1 MTLTDKNKVTAK
13 SRNTAAIVAGVIGLI
28 LLWWFYPQIRAAMD
42 PVREASSVDGAVMP
56 AAETSD
62 AAAEPK
68 PTADIET
75 ATDIP
80 NEEVAT
86 AAPDLATSEAATA
99 APDLATSEAASEEA
113 VSESQSAEASSDAP
127 VEPLSSK
134 LAAPKFDVVR
144 IETDGSAL
152 IAGQADGRGYVVLS
166 VDGVEQPEARVD
178 LSGNGQFV
186 IFAFL
191 PPTADQQSLKL
202 HLYAED
208 GSGPVASVQTV
219 FVAPATAASSGTE
232 NTAAAV
238 EEQIAASEDPEA
250 ETGMSSTEA
259 KSTNLEVDTAP
270 VTETDTAPVAEEV
283 TASKDPEAETGMSST
298 EAKSTNLE
306 VDTAPVAEA
315 EAAPVA
321 EADTAPVTET
331 DTAPVAEEVTAS
343 KDPEAETG
351 MSSTEAKSTNLEVDT
366 APVAEAEAAPVAE
379 VDTAPVTETDTA
391 PVAEEVT
398 ASKDPD
404 PKSELAST
412 DTGSTNAEANS
423 TPATVIL
430 ADEDGVRVLQNGAST
445 AVSPAVTIDTISYSS
460 NGDVILG
467 GRGQAGNFVRI
478 YLENQSIATSEIA
491 VDGYWALELRDI
503 EPGIYTLRIDE
514 LNPGGDVVSRAET
527 PFKREAAEE
536 LAELMAVEAEV
547 EEPRLEVPS
556 ESAAVAKA
564 EAQPAAQTE
573 TETAPEKPLAQA
585 VTQVEVNVQPE
596 VAALDGQD
604 EQSSNGGSAVV
615 ERLPSETAPA
625 LRAPSKKFRV
635 RTVQP
640 GSTLWAIAKESYGA
654 GIEYFKVF
662 EANKERIRDP
672 DLIYPGQVFEIPD

>member
-13 SRNTAAIVAGVIGLI
+13 SRNKAAIVAGVIGLI

-42 PVREASSVDGAVMP
+42 PVREASSVEDAMMP

-75 ATDIP
+75 ATDSP
-80 NEEVAT
+80 NREDAVG
-86 AAPDLATSEAATA
+86 APE
-99 APDLATSEAASEEA
+99 PATSEAASEEA
-113 VSESQSAEASSDAP
+113 VSESQSAEASSAAP
-127 VEPLSSK
+127 AEPLSSK

-166 VDGVEQPEARVD
+166 VDGVEQPEARAD

-191 PPTADQQSLKL
+191 PSTADQQALRL

-219 FVAPATAASSGTE
+219 FVAPATAVSSGTE
-232 NTAAAV
+232 SAAAAV
-238 EEQIAASEDPEA
+238 EEEVAASEDPEA
-250 ETGMSSTEA
+250 ESEMASTEA
-259 KSTNLEVDTAP
+259 KSTNLEAAAAQAANAYAAP
-270 VTETDTAPVAEEV
+270 VAEAYAAPVAEAAAAPGAEEV
-283 TASKDPEAETGMSST
+283 TASKEPESET
-298 EAKSTNLE
+298 
-306 VDTAPVAEA
+306 
-315 EAAPVA
+315 
-321 EADTAPVTET
+321 
-331 DTAPVAEEVTAS
+331 
-343 KDPEAETG
+343 
-351 MSSTEAKSTNLEVDT
+351 
-366 APVAEAEAAPVAE
+366 
-379 VDTAPVTETDTA
+379 
-391 PVAEEVT
+391 
-398 ASKDPD
+398 
-404 PKSELAST
+404 ELAST
-412 DTGSTNAEANS
+412 DMGSSNAEATS
-423 TPATVIL
+423 APATVIL
-430 ADEDGVRVLQNGAST
+430 ADEDGVRVLQDGAP
-445 AVSPAVTIDTISYSS
+445 AEVAPAVTIDTISYSS

-478 YLENQSIATSEIA
+478 YLDNQSIATSEIA
-491 VDGYWALELRDI
+491 VDGYWAVELSDI

-514 LNPGGDVVSRAET
+514 LNPAGDVVSRAET

-536 LAELMAVEAEV
+536 LAELMAVETEA
-547 EEPRLEVPS
+547 EEPRFKVPS
-556 ESAAVAKA
+556 ESAVVAKA
-564 EAQPAAQTE
+564 EDEEAQPDLQVE

-615 ERLPSETAPA
+615 EDLPAETAPA
-625 LRAPSKKFRV
+625 LRVPSKKFRV

>member
-13 SRNTAAIVAGVIGLI
+13 SSNTAAIVAGVIGLI
-28 LLWWFYPQIRAAMD
+28 LLWWFYPQIRAAVD
-42 PVREASSVDGAVMP
+42 PVREASSVEDAMMP

-75 ATDIP
+75 ATDSP
-80 NEEVAT
+80 NGEDAE
-86 AAPDLATSEAATA
+86 AAPKLETSAAA
-99 APDLATSEAASEEA
+99 AEEA
-113 VSESQSAEASSDAP
+113 VSESQSAEASSAVP
-127 VEPLSSK
+127 AEPLSIK

-152 IAGQADGRGYVVLS
+152 IAGQAEGRGYVVLS
-166 VDGVEQPEARVD
+166 VDGVEQSEARAD
-178 LSGNGQFV
+178 LNGNGQFV

-191 PPTADQQSLKL
+191 PSTADQQSLKL

-219 FVAPATAASSGTE
+219 FVAPATVVSSGSE
-232 NTAAAV
+232 SAAAAV
-238 EEQIAASEDPEA
+238 EEEVAASEDPEA
-250 ETGMSSTEA
+250 ETEMASTEA
-259 KSTNLEVDTAP
+259 KSSNLEAATAQAANA
-270 VTETDTAPVAEEV
+270 D
-283 TASKDPEAETGMSST
+283 
-298 EAKSTNLE
+298 
-306 VDTAPVAEA
+306 
-315 EAAPVA
+315 AAPVA
-321 EADTAPVTET
+321 EADAAPVAEAAA
-331 DTAPVAEEVTAS
+331 APGAEEVTAS
-343 KDPEAETG
+343 
-351 MSSTEAKSTNLEVDT
+351 
-366 APVAEAEAAPVAE
+366 
-379 VDTAPVTETDTA
+379 
-391 PVAEEVT
+391 EE
-398 ASKDPD
+398 
-404 PKSELAST
+404 PKSETERAST
-412 DTGSTNAEANS
+412 DMGSSNAEATS
-423 TPATVIL
+423 APATVIL
-430 ADEDGVRVLQNGAST
+430 ADEEGVRVLQDGAP
-445 AVSPAVTIDTISYSS
+445 AEVAPAVTIDTISYSS

-478 YLENQSIATSEIA
+478 YLDNQSIATSEIA
-491 VDGYWALELRDI
+491 VDGYWAVELSDI

-514 LNPGGDVVSRAET
+514 LNPAGDVVSRAET

-536 LAELMAVEAEV
+536 LAELMAVETEAEELRV
-547 EEPRLEVPS
+547 EVPT
-556 ESAAVAKA
+556 ESAVVAKA
-564 EAQPAAQTE
+564 EDEEAQPPAVVQVE

-596 VAALDGQD
+596 VAALDGQV
-604 EQSSNGGSAVV
+604 EQSSNGGSAVI
-615 ERLPSETAPA
+615 EKLPAETAPA

>member
-13 SRNTAAIVAGVIGLI
+13 SRNKAAIVAGVIGLI
-28 LLWWFYPQIRAAMD
+28 LLWWFYPQIRAAVD
-42 PVREASSVDGAVMP
+42 PVREASSVEDAMMP

-75 ATDIP
+75 ATDSP
-80 NEEVAT
+80 NRED
-86 AAPDLATSEAATA
+86 AASAPELATSEAA
-99 APDLATSEAASEEA
+99 PEEA
-113 VSESQSAEASSDAP
+113 VSESQSSEASSAAP
-127 VEPLSSK
+127 AEPLSSK

-166 VDGVEQPEARVD
+166 VDGVEQPEARAD

-191 PPTADQQSLKL
+191 PSTADQQSLKL

-219 FVAPATAASSGTE
+219 FVAPATAVSSGTE
-232 NTAAAV
+232 SAAAAV
-238 EEQIAASEDPEA
+238 EEEVAASEDPEA
-250 ETGMSSTEA
+250 ESEMASTEA
-259 KSTNLEVDTAP
+259 KSTNLEAAAAQAANAYAAP
-270 VTETDTAPVAEEV
+270 VAEAYAAPVAEAAAAPGAEEV
-283 TASKDPEAETGMSST
+283 TASKEPESET
-298 EAKSTNLE
+298 
-306 VDTAPVAEA
+306 
-315 EAAPVA
+315 
-321 EADTAPVTET
+321 
-331 DTAPVAEEVTAS
+331 
-343 KDPEAETG
+343 
-351 MSSTEAKSTNLEVDT
+351 
-366 APVAEAEAAPVAE
+366 
-379 VDTAPVTETDTA
+379 
-391 PVAEEVT
+391 
-398 ASKDPD
+398 
-404 PKSELAST
+404 ELAST
-412 DTGSTNAEANS
+412 DMGSSNAEATS
-423 TPATVIL
+423 APATVIL
-430 ADEDGVRVLQNGAST
+430 ADEDGVRVLQDGAP
-445 AVSPAVTIDTISYSS
+445 AEVAPAVTIDTISYSS

-478 YLENQSIATSEIA
+478 YLDNQSIATSEIA
-491 VDGYWALELRDI
+491 MDGYWAVELSDI

-514 LNPGGDVVSRAET
+514 LNPAGDVVSRAET

-536 LAELMAVEAEV
+536 LAELMAVETEA
-547 EEPRLEVPS
+547 EEPRFKVPS
-556 ESAAVAKA
+556 ESAVVAKA
-564 EAQPAAQTE
+564 EDEEAQPDLQVE

-615 ERLPSETAPA
+615 EDLPAETAPA
-625 LRAPSKKFRV
+625 LRVPSKKFRV

>member
-13 SRNTAAIVAGVIGLI
+13 SRNKAAIVAGVIGLI

-42 PVREASSVDGAVMP
+42 PVREASSVEGSLVP

-75 ATDIP
+75 ATDSP
-80 NEEVAT
+80 NRED
-86 AAPDLATSEAATA
+86 AASAPELATSEAA
-99 APDLATSEAASEEA
+99 PEEA
-113 VSESQSAEASSDAP
+113 VSESQSSEASSAAP
-127 VEPLSSK
+127 AEPLSSK

-166 VDGVEQPEARVD
+166 VDGVEQPEARAD

-191 PPTADQQSLKL
+191 PSTADQQALRL

-219 FVAPATAASSGTE
+219 FVAPATAVSSGTE
-232 NTAAAV
+232 SAAAAV
-238 EEQIAASEDPEA
+238 EEEVAASEDPEA
-250 ETGMSSTEA
+250 ESEMASTEA
-259 KSTNLEVDTAP
+259 KSTNLEAAAAQAANAYAAP
-270 VTETDTAPVAEEV
+270 VAEAYAAPVAEAAAAPGAEEV
-283 TASKDPEAETGMSST
+283 TASKEPESET
-298 EAKSTNLE
+298 
-306 VDTAPVAEA
+306 
-315 EAAPVA
+315 
-321 EADTAPVTET
+321 
-331 DTAPVAEEVTAS
+331 
-343 KDPEAETG
+343 
-351 MSSTEAKSTNLEVDT
+351 
-366 APVAEAEAAPVAE
+366 
-379 VDTAPVTETDTA
+379 
-391 PVAEEVT
+391 
-398 ASKDPD
+398 
-404 PKSELAST
+404 ELAST
-412 DTGSTNAEANS
+412 DMGSSNAEATS
-423 TPATVIL
+423 APATVIL
-430 ADEDGVRVLQNGAST
+430 ADEDGVRVLQDGAP
-445 AVSPAVTIDTISYSS
+445 AEVAPAVTIDTISYSS

-478 YLENQSIATSEIA
+478 YLDNQSIATSEIA
-491 VDGYWALELRDI
+491 MDGYWAVELSDI

-514 LNPGGDVVSRAET
+514 LNPAGDVVSRAET

-536 LAELMAVEAEV
+536 LAELMAVETEA
-547 EEPRLEVPS
+547 EEPRFKVPS
-556 ESAAVAKA
+556 ESAVVAKA
-564 EAQPAAQTE
+564 EDEEAQPDLQVE

-615 ERLPSETAPA
+615 EDLPAETAPA
-625 LRAPSKKFRV
+625 LRVPSKKFRV